1 MTVCT
6 PTKGILVST
15 EATSA
20 DVAGVS
26 GSVLSISDLSVSFQ
40 TEDGVVD
47 AVKGIGF
54 DVQPGEIVAVVG
66 ESGSGKSVTSMS
78 VLGLLPKTSRIAGEL
93 RLGERNL
100 ADLKEKDMQKIRGNQ
115 VAMIFQE
122 PMTALNPVYT
132 VGWQLRE
139 ALRSH
144 LDIAKD
150 AADKRAVELLD
161 MVGIPNPELRF
172 KQYPHQ
178 LSGGLRQRVV
188 IAMAIA
194 CDPKVI
200 IADEPTTALDV
211 TVQAEI
217 LGLLRKLRDTLDT
230 AIVLI
235 THDMGVVADMAD
247 RVIVMYQ
254 GEIVEE
260 APVRELFASPKED
273 YTRRLLAA
281 VPVLGQ
287 RPEGRR
293 LLDDAGIDADSTEA
307 AKIAEEIRLA
317 DAELEAVI
325 EETAPA
331 LEIKNLVLEYP
342 GRRGQAKN
350 RAVDDVSITIAKGE
364 IVGLVGESGSG
375 KSTVGRCAVGL
386 LRATEGTIAIAG
398 RDITQMSAKEI
409 RPLRRFFS
417 IVFQDPASTLDPK
430 MTIGES
436 IAEPMVLHKVLSGK
450 ELSARVRSLLD
461 KVELGGHYMNRYPH
475 ELSGGQRQ
483 RASLA
488 RSLALNP
495 RLLIADEPTTAL
507 DVTIQAQVME
517 LLNRLRRQLSMAM
530 LLITHDLGAVAQWA
544 DRVAVMY
551 AGRIVEQAA
560 VDDFFR
566 APKHPYS
573 RGLLSSSVGDDAHY
587 TRGRLNEIQ
596 GSVASAAGETGC
608 AFAPRCPQAVP
619 TCRAAPPELRTFNR
633 DVIRTGWSI
642 ACSQVSV

>member
-1 MTVCT
+1 M
-6 PTKGILVST
+6 ST

-100 ADLKEKDMQKIRGNQ
+100 ADLKEKEMQKIRGNQ

-144 LDIAKD
+144 LDISKA

-188 IAMAIA
+188 IAMAIS

-260 APVRELFASPKED
+260 APSRELFASPKED

-293 LLDDAGIDADSTEA
+293 LLDDAGIASDSTEA

-325 EETAPA
+325 EEAAPA

-342 GRRGQAKN
+342 GRRGQGKN
-350 RAVDDVSITIAKGE
+350 RAVDDVSLSIAKGE

-375 KSTVGRCAVGL
+375 KTTVGRCAVGL
-386 LRATEGTIAIAG
+386 LQATEGTVAIAG
-398 RDITQMSAKEI
+398 KDITKMSAKEL
-409 RPLRRFFS
+409 RPLRRYFS

-436 IAEPMVLHKVLSGK
+436 IAEPMVLHKVLGGK

-483 RASLA
+483 RVAIARALSLDPA
-488 RSLALNP
+488 
-495 RLLIADEPTTAL
+495 LLIADEPTSAL
-507 DVTIQAQVME
+507 DVSVQARVLDLFLDLQQS
-517 LLNRLRRQLSMAM
+517 LQFACLFIS
-530 LLITHDLGAVAQWA
+530 HDLAVVDLLA
-544 DRVAVMY
+544 DRVAVMQH
-551 AGRIVEQAA
+551 GKLVEIGTRDQ
-560 VDDFFR
+560 VLHSPQQDYTR
-566 APKHPYS
+566 
-573 RGLLSSSVGDDAHY
+573 RLLSAAP
-587 TRGRLNEIQ
+587 
-596 GSVASAAGETGC
+596 VAD
-608 AFAPRCPQAVP
+608 PVLQAER
-619 TCRAAPPELRTFNR
+619 RAAWEAGKLAPVA
-633 DVIRTGWSI
+633 D
-642 ACSQVSV
+642 

>member
-1 MTVCT
+1 M
-6 PTKGILVST
+6 ST

-26 GSVLSISDLSVSFQ
+26 GSVLSISDLNVSFR
-40 TEDGVVD
+40 TEDGIVN

-54 DVQPGEIVAVVG
+54 DVKPGEIVAVVG

-78 VLGLLPKTSRIAGEL
+78 VLGLLPKTSKIAGEL

-144 LDIAKD
+144 LDISKA

-161 MVGIPNPELRF
+161 MVGIPNPPLRF

-293 LLDDAGIDADSTEA
+293 LLDDAGIATDSTEA

-317 DAELEAVI
+317 DEELEAVI

-342 GRRGQAKN
+342 GRRGQGKN
-350 RAVDDVSITIAKGE
+350 RAVDDVSLTIAKGE

-375 KSTVGRCAVGL
+375 KTTVGRCAIRL
-386 LRATEGTIAIAG
+386 LDPTSGTVSIAG
-398 RDITQMSAKEI
+398 KDITKMSAKEL
-409 RPLRRFFS
+409 RPLRRYFS

-483 RASLA
+483 RVAIARALSLDPA
-488 RSLALNP
+488 
-495 RLLIADEPTTAL
+495 LLIADEPTSAL
-507 DVTIQAQVME
+507 DVSVQARVLDLFLDLQQS
-517 LLNRLRRQLSMAM
+517 LQFACLFIS
-530 LLITHDLGAVAQWA
+530 HDLAVVDLLA
-544 DRVAVMY
+544 DRVAVMQH
-551 AGRIVEQAA
+551 GKLVEVGTRDQ
-560 VDDFFR
+560 VLHSPQQDYTR
-566 APKHPYS
+566 
-573 RGLLSSSVGDDAHY
+573 RLLSAAP
-587 TRGRLNEIQ
+587 
-596 GSVASAAGETGC
+596 VAD
-608 AFAPRCPQAVP
+608 PVLQAER
-619 TCRAAPPELRTFNR
+619 RAAWEAGKLAPVA
-633 DVIRTGWSI
+633 D
-642 ACSQVSV
+642 

>member
-1 MTVCT
+1 M
-6 PTKGILVST
+6 ST

-100 ADLKEKDMQKIRGNQ
+100 ADLKEKEMQKIRGNQ

-144 LDIAKD
+144 LDISKA

-188 IAMAIA
+188 IAMAIS

-260 APVRELFASPKED
+260 APSRELFASPKED

-293 LLDDAGIDADSTEA
+293 LLDDTGITSDSTEA
-307 AKIAEEIRLA
+307 ARIAEEIRLA

-325 EETAPA
+325 EEAAPA

-342 GRRGQAKN
+342 GRRGQNKN
-350 RAVDDVSITIAKGE
+350 RAVDDVSLTIAKGE

-375 KSTVGRCAVGL
+375 KTTVGRCAVGL
-386 LRATEGTIAIAG
+386 LRATQGTIAIAG
-398 RDITQMSAKEI
+398 KDITKMSAKEL
-409 RPLRRFFS
+409 RPLRRYFS

-483 RASLA
+483 RVAIARALSLDPA
-488 RSLALNP
+488 
-495 RLLIADEPTTAL
+495 LLIADEPTSAL
-507 DVTIQAQVME
+507 DVSVQARVLDLFLDLQQS
-517 LLNRLRRQLSMAM
+517 LQFACLFIS
-530 LLITHDLGAVAQWA
+530 HDLAVVDLLA
-544 DRVAVMY
+544 DRVAVMQH
-551 AGRIVEQAA
+551 GKLVEVGTRDQ
-560 VDDFFR
+560 VLHSPQQDYTR
-566 APKHPYS
+566 
-573 RGLLSSSVGDDAHY
+573 RLLSAAP
-587 TRGRLNEIQ
+587 
-596 GSVASAAGETGC
+596 VAD
-608 AFAPRCPQAVP
+608 PVLQAQR
-619 TCRAAPPELRTFNR
+619 RAAWEAGKLAPVA
-633 DVIRTGWSI
+633 D
-642 ACSQVSV
+642 

>member
-1 MTVCT
+1 M
-6 PTKGILVST
+6 ST

-100 ADLKEKDMQKIRGNQ
+100 ADLKEKEMQKIRGNQ

-144 LDIAKD
+144 LDISKA

-188 IAMAIA
+188 IAMAIS

-260 APVRELFASPKED
+260 APSRELFASPKED

-293 LLDDAGIDADSTEA
+293 LLDDAGIASDSTEA

-325 EETAPA
+325 EEAAPA

-342 GRRGQAKN
+342 GRRGQGKN
-350 RAVDDVSITIAKGE
+350 RAVDDVSLSIAKGE

-375 KSTVGRCAVGL
+375 KTTVGRCAVGL
-386 LRATEGTIAIAG
+386 LQATEGTIAIAG
-398 RDITQMSAKEI
+398 KDITKMSAKEL
-409 RPLRRFFS
+409 RPLRRYFS

-436 IAEPMVLHKVLSGK
+436 IAEPMVLHKVLGGK

-483 RASLA
+483 RVAIARALSLDPA
-488 RSLALNP
+488 
-495 RLLIADEPTTAL
+495 LLIADEPTSAL
-507 DVTIQAQVME
+507 DVSVQARVLDLFLDLQQS
-517 LLNRLRRQLSMAM
+517 LQFACLFIS
-530 LLITHDLGAVAQWA
+530 HDLAVVDLLA
-544 DRVAVMY
+544 DRVAVMQH
-551 AGRIVEQAA
+551 GKLVEIGTRDQ
-560 VDDFFR
+560 VLHSPQQDYTR
-566 APKHPYS
+566 
-573 RGLLSSSVGDDAHY
+573 RLLSAAP
-587 TRGRLNEIQ
+587 
-596 GSVASAAGETGC
+596 VAD
-608 AFAPRCPQAVP
+608 PVLQAER
-619 TCRAAPPELRTFNR
+619 RAAWEAGKLAPVA
-633 DVIRTGWSI
+633 D
-642 ACSQVSV
+642 

>member
-1 MTVCT
+1 M
-6 PTKGILVST
+6 ST

-20 DVAGVS
+20 NVAGVS

-40 TEDGVVD
+40 TEDGVVN

-54 DVQPGEIVAVVG
+54 DVKPGEIVAVVG

-78 VLGLLPKTSRIAGEL
+78 VLGLLPKTSKIAGEL

-144 LDIAKD
+144 LEISKD

-194 CDPKVI
+194 CDPQVI

-293 LLDDAGIDADSTEA
+293 LLDDAGIETDSTEA

-317 DAELEAVI
+317 DEELEAVI
-325 EETAPA
+325 EEAAPA

-342 GRRGQAKN
+342 GRRGQGKN
-350 RAVDDVSITIAKGE
+350 RAVDDVSLTIAKGE

-398 RDITQMSAKEI
+398 KDITKMSAKEI

-483 RASLA
+483 RVAIARALSLDPA
-488 RSLALNP
+488 
-495 RLLIADEPTTAL
+495 LLIADEPTSAL
-507 DVTIQAQVME
+507 DVSVQARVLDLFLDLQQS
-517 LLNRLRRQLSMAM
+517 LQFACLFIS
-530 LLITHDLGAVAQWA
+530 HDLAVVDLLA
-544 DRVAVMY
+544 DRVAVMQH
-551 AGRIVEQAA
+551 GKLVEVGTRDQ
-560 VDDFFR
+560 VLHSPQQEYTKR
-566 APKHPYS
+566 
-573 RGLLSSSVGDDAHY
+573 LLSAAP
-587 TRGRLNEIQ
+587 
-596 GSVASAAGETGC
+596 VAD
-608 AFAPRCPQAVP
+608 PILQAER
-619 TCRAAPPELRTFNR
+619 RAAWEAGKLAPVA
-633 DVIRTGWSI
+633 D
-642 ACSQVSV
+642 